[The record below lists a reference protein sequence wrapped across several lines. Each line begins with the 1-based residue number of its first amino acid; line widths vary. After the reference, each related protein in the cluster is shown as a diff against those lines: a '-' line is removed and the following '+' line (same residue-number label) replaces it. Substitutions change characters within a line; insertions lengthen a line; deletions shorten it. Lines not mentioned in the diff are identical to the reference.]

1 MMAMDSMEE
10 MIVMPGADSTFGWQE
25 AMAGFAIISVVA
37 FLVTWLVTD
46 LGRVSRTPY
55 IAILFLTTL
64 ALSVGYVVW
73 SGTSVV
79 DLVTARW
86 GWGIL
91 AGLLAAGLIV
101 PLVRRRPIRPRPY
114 GVQLTGRLIWE
125 GVVYGTAEA
134 VLLATLP
141 VLAVWQATDALGW
154 TGTVWGRVAS
164 GTLAVIGA
172 LFVILVHHLGYREFR
187 EKAARKTLGGA
198 LVACGTQGLAF
209 LVTGSI
215 VAPVVAHILLHCQ
228 LTLRGDE
235 MPPVREIKVEIG
247 AMPPSVELRSKS
259 LAHA

>member
-1 MMAMDSMEE
+1 
-10 MIVMPGADSTFGWQE
+10 MIVMPAADPTFGWQE
-25 AMAGFAIISVVA
+25 AMAGFALISIVA

-46 LGRVSRTPY
+46 LGHVSRTPY
-55 IAILFLTTL
+55 VAILFLTTFAL
-64 ALSVGYVVW
+64 ATGYVVW

-79 DLVTARW
+79 ELVTARW

-91 AGLLAAGLIV
+91 AGVLAAGLIV
-101 PLVRRRPIRPRPY
+101 PLVRRRPVRPRPH
-114 GVQLTGRLIWE
+114 GAQLTGRLIWE

-198 LVACGTQGLAF
+198 LVACGTQALAF
-209 LVTGSI
+209 VLTGSI

-235 MPPVREIKVEIG
+235 MPPVREIKAKIG
-247 AMPPSVELRSKS
+247 PMPLTARLQAKS
-259 LAHA
+259 LA